1 MGIKSAKEMLPSLFF
16 DGFLN
21 QIVLQQRQDIIP
33 DKFRRD
39 RSSSFREEVAAAAM
53 NVLFAYNLI

>member
-1 MGIKSAKEMLPSLFF
+1 MEIKGAKEMFPSLFF

-21 QIVLQQRQDIIP
+21 QIVLQQRQDIIS

-53 NVLFAYNLI
+53 NV